1 MPTKIT
7 LTLKQDEDTGS
18 NQAMAETIAL
28 LGALAQAPTRKLTL
42 VLECE
47 DEDADEHRDELRAL
61 LAGRPVGIEVE
72 LKTESKETV
81 ERGRLQRVTPMDRA
95 WAN

>member
-7 LTLKQDEDTGS
+7 ITLKQNEDDG
-18 NQAMAETIAL
+18 NPLAMAETLTL
-28 LGALAQAPTRKLTL
+28 LGTLAQAPTQKIVLA
-42 VLECE
+42 LECE
-47 DEDADEHRDELRAL
+47 EEDAESWRDELRVA
-61 LAGRPVGIEVE
+61 LAGRPVGVDVE